1 VTSELA
7 RLRGTM
13 DEYEGLKRET
23 ADAEALLDLLTEDGA
38 SDDSPD
44 VRALADD
51 VANLEGRVQVAEMK
65 TLLSEPYDENSA
77 IVTVHA
83 GAGGTEA
90 HDWVDMLTRM
100 YLRWAAAHGIAADI
114 IDQVPGDVAGTKSV
128 TFILSGLYAYG
139 YLKNEIGVHR
149 LVRISPFDA
158 SHKRHTSFASVEVVP
173 EVDGEVGVSVNP
185 SDIKVDTF
193 RSSGA
198 GGQNVNKVSTA
209 IRITHI
215 PTGIVVTCQNER
227 YQHRNREIAM
237 VILRSKLEAIEREKQ
252 AKELAALKGEQ
263 MQIGWGSQIRSY
275 VLHPYQMVKDHRT
288 AHETGNSQAVL
299 DGAIDQFIWASLRAN
314 RKAGTK

>member
-1 VTSELA
+1 MTSELA
-7 RLRGTM
+7 RLRVQM
-13 DEYEGLKRET
+13 DELDSLKRQVG
-23 ADAEALLDLLTEDGA
+23 DAETLVDLLAEEDVA
-38 SDDSPD
+38 DDSPD
-44 VRALADD
+44 MQALSADVAGLSERVRAA
-51 VANLEGRVQVAEMK
+51 EIRV
-65 TLLSEPYDENSA
+65 LLSEPYDDKYA

-100 YLRWAAAHGIAADI
+100 YLRWAAAHGFAADI
-114 IDQVPGDVAGTKSV
+114 MDQVPGDVAGTKSC
-128 TFILSGLYAYG
+128 TLIISGDYAYG
-139 YLKNEIGVHR
+139 YLKSEIGVHR

-173 EVDGEVGVSVNP
+173 EVNDDVSATINP
-185 SDIKVDTF
+185 SEIKVDTF

-227 YQHRNREIAM
+227 YQHRNREIAL
-237 VILRSKLEAIEREKQ
+237 VILRSKLDAIEREKQ

-275 VLHPYQMVKDHRT
+275 VLHPYQMIKDHRT
-288 AHETGNSQAVL
+288 GFETGNSQAVL
-299 DGAIDQFIWASLRAN
+299 DGGIDEFIWAALKAN
-314 RKAGTK
+314 RKAGAK

>member
-51 VANLEGRVQVAEMK
+51 VANLDGRVQVAEMK

-173 EVDGEVGVSVNP
+173 EVDGEVGVSINP